1 MKHPTYTGIFWV
13 GEVFGA
19 RFAQNKIKGVSML
32 WGRNLVII
40 TPEFPRWRA
49 HSEKRI
55 THPWVGQA
63 EHLACR
69 KRQPGAFAGVAHTH
83 FVP

>member
-1 MKHPTYTGIFWV
+1 
-13 GEVFGA
+13 
-19 RFAQNKIKGVSML
+19 ML